1 MTRITKENKGLTLVE
16 LVIIIAIMMI
26 LTAVISPLVL
36 RQLENSRVKVDEQKL
51 ASIRLGTLIAIQ
63 DKDDEELPIGKSLN
77 MAALDDS
84 LRTEISMYT
93 GVNFDHSLSKI
104 FKSRA
109 AKAAEAIYVHIAPE
123 TRNVTVWLGNMD
135 GIPTAT
141 GFDNKFYADGDAE
154 VANGGK
160 TVTSPKAYTYVELM
174 AMSDEE
180 VANLPIEV
188 KKATDLE
195 TGKRIYDAAMKVID
209 ANVKNSAA
217 VKKADTTPIKPG
229 TENGVWDY
237 LPDGTELYII
247 ARTIG
252 VNDEKDVTRY
262 SYKSEIS
269 YFVTDNKYASFRDQ
283 LNQELGTY
291 DAVGSNKNTHYV
303 NNDKTAKQTLTESGM
318 NLTPITTNNT
328 EVYRWFVVR
337 NVKTDR
343 VEVWVGSHGT
353 NTGKGTGRRAARPLY
368 RVYPDP
374 DPEYV
379 VD

>member
-63 DKDDEELPIGKSLN
+63 DKDDEELPIGQSLN

-93 GVNFDHSLSKI
+93 GVNFDHSLAKI

-180 VANLPIEV
+180 IANLPIEV

-195 TGKRIYDAAMKVID
+195 TGKRIYDAAMKVLENNPSV
-209 ANVKNSAA
+209 ANNTSIEINP
-217 VKKADTTPIKPG
+217 KKD
-229 TENGVWDY
+229 NGVWNY
-237 LPDGTELYII
+237 LPDGTKMYVL

-252 VNDEKDVTRY
+252 VDDKNDITRY
-262 SYKSEIS
+262 SYQSEIS
-269 YFVTDNKYASFRDQ
+269 YFTAVNGTFRDN
-283 LNQELGTY
+283 LNKELGTY
-291 DAVGSNKNTHYV
+291 DAVKNKNTEYV
-303 NNDKTAKQTLTESGM
+303 QKDTTAKQTLADSGM
-318 NLTPITTNNT
+318 DLTPITTNST
-328 EVYRWFVVR
+328 EVYRWFVIK
-337 NVKTDR
+337 NANTNR
-343 VEVWVGSHGT
+343 VEVWVGAHGT
-353 NTGKGTGRRAARPLY
+353 NTGKGTGRKAARPLY
-368 RVYPDP
+368 RIYPDP